1 MIDHDDEPFEQFE
14 QFTATADKKIAL
26 TDEQLRQRI
35 MHRAIAYLSR
45 REYSQHELKQ
55 KLTHAFADAALSH
68 VESERA
74 PKLDELIDAV
84 LEYLAKNN
92 WQSDTRFAD
101 NLSKIKGER
110 YGSARVK
117 QTLSQKGLAR
127 EIVEEKINEL
137 AETEFQRAHEVWQ
150 KKFGQLPQNATEYAK
165 QSRFM
170 AYRGFSFDI
179 IKKIL
184 KGHFENDE

>member
-1 MIDHDDEPFEQFE
+1 MIDHDDEPFEQF
-14 QFTATADKKIAL
+14 TMSTVNADKKPLL
-26 TDEQLRQRI
+26 TEAQLRQRI
-35 MHRAIAYLSR
+35 MHRAIGYLSR

-55 KLTHAFADAALSH
+55 KLTHAFAEMTFSHAKPENALELDDLI
-68 VESERA
+68 ES
-74 PKLDELIDAV
+74 V

-92 WQSDTRFAD
+92 WQSDARFAD
-101 NLSKIKGER
+101 NISKVKGER

-127 EIVEEKINEL
+127 EIIDEKINQL
-137 AETEFQRAHEVWQ
+137 AETELQRGFEVWQ
-150 KKFGQLPQNATEYAK
+150 KKFGQLPQNSTEYAK

-170 AYRGFSFDI
+170 AYRGFSFDL

-184 KGHFENDE
+184 KGNLEYDK

>member
-1 MIDHDDEPFEQFE
+1 MS
-14 QFTATADKKIAL
+14 TVNADKKPLL
-26 TDEQLRQRI
+26 TEAQLRQRI
-35 MHRAIAYLSR
+35 MHRAIGYLSR

-55 KLTHAFADAALSH
+55 KLTHAFAEMTISHTDPENAL
-68 VESERA
+68 
-74 PKLDELIDAV
+74 KLDDLIESV

-92 WQSDTRFAD
+92 WQSDARFAD
-101 NLSKIKGER
+101 NISKVKGER

-127 EIVEEKINEL
+127 EIIDEKINQL
-137 AETEFQRAHEVWQ
+137 AETELQRGFEVWQ
-150 KKFGQLPQNATEYAK
+150 KKFGQLPQNSTEYAK

-170 AYRGFSFDI
+170 AYRGFSFDL

-184 KGHFENDE
+184 KGNLEYDK

>member
-1 MIDHDDEPFEQFE
+1 MIDHDEPFE

-35 MHRAIAYLSR
+35 MYRAIAYLSR

-55 KLTHAFADAALSH
+55 KLTHAFANATFSH
-68 VESERA
+68 ADSERA

-92 WQSDTRFAD
+92 WQSDDRFAD
-101 NLSKIKGER
+101 NISKIKGER

-117 QTLSQKGLAR
+117 QTLNQKGLAR
-127 EIVEEKINEL
+127 EIVEEKINKL
-137 AETEFQRAHEVWQ
+137 AESEPKRAHDVWQ
-150 KKFGQLPQNATEYAK
+150 KKFGQLPKNPTEYAK

-170 AYRGFSFDI
+170 AYRGFSFDL

-184 KGHFENDE
+184 KGDFENDE

>member
-1 MIDHDDEPFEQFE
+1 MTDHDDEVFEQFE
-14 QFTATADKKIAL
+14 VTTDKKSLFTEA
-26 TDEQLRQRI
+26 QLRQRI

-55 KLTHAFADAALSH
+55 KLTHAFAEASFSH
-68 VESERA
+68 SESEDA
-74 PKLDELIDAV
+74 PKLDDLIEAT

-101 NLSKIKGER
+101 IISKVKGER

-117 QTLSQKGLAR
+117 QTLNQKGLTR
-127 EIVEEKINEL
+127 EIIDEKISEL
-137 AETEFQRAHEVWQ
+137 AQTEPQRAYEVWQ
-150 KKFGQLPQNATEYAK
+150 KKFGQLPQNSAEYAK
-165 QSRFM
+165 QTRFM
-170 AYRGFSFDI
+170 AYRGFSFDL

-184 KGHFENDE
+184 KGDVEYFE

>member
-1 MIDHDDEPFEQFE
+1 MTDHDDEVFEQFE
-14 QFTATADKKIAL
+14 VTTDKKSLFTEA
-26 TDEQLRQRI
+26 QLRQRI

-55 KLTHAFADAALSH
+55 KLTHAFAEASFSH
-68 VESERA
+68 SESEDA
-74 PKLDELIDAV
+74 PKLDDLIEAT

-101 NLSKIKGER
+101 NFSKIKGER